1 MAEFGATWAKIWN
14 DLIYPIIAFIN
25 ETFGIKVD
33 NIKQQ

>member
-25 ETFGIKVD
+25 DTFKIDLSKIVE
-33 NIKQQ
+33 Q